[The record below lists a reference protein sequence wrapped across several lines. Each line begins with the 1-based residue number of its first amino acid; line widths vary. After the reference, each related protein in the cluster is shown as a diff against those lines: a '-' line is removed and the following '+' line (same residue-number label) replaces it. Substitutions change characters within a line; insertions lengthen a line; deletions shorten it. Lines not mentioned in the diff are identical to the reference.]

1 MTFKSALDIDCGIR
15 FIYDCLQINSSCGRK
30 YLLESQIMKSKREI
44 DIYYEKLNELYD
56 KDCRPISNKL
66 MCLKDIYGT
75 ISRLAAGKI
84 LDDIEL
90 FEIKYLSLICGETD
104 LVLQQQRIRAVNLPD
119 LKEVVSIL
127 DPDNLNIPSFYI
139 YDSYSEELTQ
149 VRKQMKGLKDYDKEL
164 NESNQSE
171 YLELKKINDELEYK
185 VRVDLSG
192 RLLKFAQKLEHALK
206 NLSFLDVLVAKVFLM
221 KKLGLCFPAVA
232 YECETFYHKM
242 YNPMVESLLQQKGKE
257 FTPVDFSFSTK
268 PVTIIGAN
276 MGGKTVVL
284 KTLALNQILA
294 QFGFGVAARS
304 CCVNIVDK
312 ILLCVGDDQNVQAG
326 LSSFAAEMLSINNVV
341 NCVRAGENVL
351 SLIDEP
357 ARTTNPVEGTA
368 LVEGL
373 LELISDTKGG
383 LVLTTHYN
391 IKNDKVKRYRVSGL
405 KDGIMDYTLVEA
417 DSGDVPHEAVAIA
430 ESLGIDTQWIELT
443 KKHLNN

>member
-1 MTFKSALDIDCGIR
+1 MTFKSVLDIDCGIR
-15 FIYDCLQINSSCGRK
+15 FIYDSLEINSSCGRK
-30 YLLESQIMKSKREI
+30 FLLESQMMNSKREI

-75 ISRLAAGKI
+75 ISRLKAGKI

-90 FEIKYLSLICGETD
+90 FEIKYLSIVSGET
-104 LVLQQQRIRAVNLPD
+104 LEILSQQKIKAVNLPD

-139 YDSYSEELTQ
+139 YDSYSEQLTQ
-149 VRKQMKGLKDYDKEL
+149 IRKKMKGLKDYDREL
-164 NESNQSE
+164 DDSNQAE
-171 YLELKKINDELEYK
+171 YMELKRINDELEYE

-192 RLLKFAQKLEHALK
+192 RLGNYVQKLEYALK
-206 NLSFLDVLVAKVFLM
+206 NLSFLDVLVAKVNLM
-221 KKLGLCFPAVA
+221 KKIGLSFPAVA
-232 YECETFYHKM
+232 HDCETCYHQM
-242 YNPMVESLLQQKGKE
+242 FNPMIKDTLFAKGKE
-257 FTPVDFSFSTK
+257 FTPIDICYASK

-284 KTLALNQILA
+284 KTLALNQLLT

-304 CCVNIVDK
+304 ACVNIVDDVLFC
-312 ILLCVGDDQNVQAG
+312 IGDDQSIQKG
-326 LSSFAAEMLSINNVV
+326 LSSFAAEMLAINNVV
-341 NCVRAGENVL
+341 AALSRGENIL

-373 LELISDTKGG
+373 LELVCEAKGG
-383 LVLTTHYN
+383 FVLTTHYN

-405 KDGIMDYTLVEA
+405 KDGVMDYTLIEA
-417 DSGDVPHEAVAIA
+417 ESGDVPHEAISIA
-430 ESLGIDTQWIELT
+430 QSLGIDSKWIELT